1 MSSEAEF
8 GGVHEADSEDSQAS
22 EQSSTLSFM
31 AATWDHYGGKYV
43 AVCTVVVN
51 KKFPFRSIERSFQH
65 TAGLVLTLF
74 QVTIQLFNAE
84 CACVAGAGY

>member
-8 GGVHEADSEDSQAS
+8 GGVHEADGEGSQAS

-43 AVCTVVVN
+43 AMCTVAVN
-51 KKFPFRSIERSFQH
+51 KKFPFRSVEWSFQR
-65 TAGLVLTLF
+65 TAGLVLTPF
-74 QVTIQLFNAE
+74 QVTVQLFNAE
-84 CACVAGAGY
+84 CACIAGAGY